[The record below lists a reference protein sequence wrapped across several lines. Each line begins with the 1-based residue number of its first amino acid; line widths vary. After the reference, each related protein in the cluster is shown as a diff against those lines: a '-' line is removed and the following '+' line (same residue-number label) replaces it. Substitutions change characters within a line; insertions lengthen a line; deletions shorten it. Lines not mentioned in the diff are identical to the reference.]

1 MIHTLVSIIMPC
13 HNGAKT
19 IADAIRSVQ
28 EQTFSDWELLVIN
41 DNSVDDSVH
50 IISDFVKQDRRIILL
65 HNETPTGFP
74 ATPRNVGIKAARG
87 RFIAF
92 LDCDDVWLPTKLEKQ
107 LTVFDG
113 TVSICYSYY
122 EKVAQDGTRM
132 NRIIRAPKETN
143 YKSLLKTC
151 VIGNLTGIYDTKIV
165 GKIYQKEVH
174 QEDYIMWLDILKKSD
189 NAKCC
194 EEVLALY
201 RLSDDSVT
209 SSKLNICTWQWKTY
223 RRELRL
229 NFVFSVYLYIHYV
242 FNGMIKY
249 LK

>member
-1 MIHTLVSIIMPC
+1 MSPTVSIIMPC

-28 EQTFSDWELLVIN
+28 DQTFSDWELLVIN
-41 DNSVDDSVH
+41 DNSIDDSVD
-50 IISDFVKQDRRIILL
+50 IINDFVKQDTRIILL
-65 HNETPTGFP
+65 QNKTPTGFP
-74 ATPRNVGIKAARG
+74 ATPRNVGIQAARG

-92 LDCDDVWLPTKLEKQ
+92 LDCDDVWLPDKLEKQ

-113 TVSICYSYY
+113 TISICYSYY
-122 EKVAQDGTRM
+122 EKISQNGTRM

-174 QEDYIMWLDILKKSD
+174 QEDYIMWLDILKKCD

-201 RLSDDSVT
+201 RLSEHSVT
-209 SSKLNICTWQWKTY
+209 SSKLNICTWQWNTY
-223 RRELRL
+223 RKELRL
-229 NFVFSVYLYIHYV
+229 NVIFSIYLYIHYV
-242 FNGMIKY
+242 FNGIIKY